1 MMTDYSDGL
10 AGALGCAAAA
20 GGVDDGSGYARDPG
34 RATRALDS
42 SG

>member
-1 MMTDYSDGL
+1 MMTDCSDGL

-20 GGVDDGSGYARDPG
+20 GCVDNGSGYARDPSC
-34 RATRALDS
+34 AIETLDS